1 MPRKPKHEPEPPTVE
16 EQVAEVY
23 DQAMADIYDHLMETY
38 DKVGVRVKE
47 LLEEVQYMDDEIE
60 VELDLEDEDDEE
72 Y

>member
-1 MPRKPKHEPEPPTVE
+1 MPRKPKHKPEPEPVDQVE
-16 EQVAEVY
+16 QAY
-23 DQAMADIYDHLMETY
+23 DNAMADIYDLLMDTY

-60 VELDLEDEDDEE
+60 VELELDEDDDID

>member
-1 MPRKPKHEPEPPTVE
+1 MPRKPKHKPEPEPVNQVE
-16 EQVAEVY
+16 EMY
-23 DQAMADIYDHLMETY
+23 DQAMADIYDLLMDTY

-60 VELDLEDEDDEE
+60 VELELDEDDTD

>member
-1 MPRKPKHEPEPPTVE
+1 MPRKPKHKPEPEPVNQVE
-16 EQVAEVY
+16 EMY
-23 DQAMADIYDHLMETY
+23 DQAMADIYDLLMDTY

-60 VELDLEDEDDEE
+60 VELEDELDDDDS